1 MKISVKLAVSYCILI
16 VCILAVGISAY
27 AVASNSLIES
37 YNSSTKQ
44 SLDTLGEYIEYA
56 FSDISSEAVGY
67 VVDTE
72 MVQFVSGKMDAGTK
86 LGYFNEQKDVLLNKV
101 TSDSFISNIHFLSDE
116 VQALTTAKK
125 SIDKGYS
132 SFIGTSQGKAFS
144 ADASKC
150 WIGSMPELDGLM
162 QLDSESYAV
171 RVVKQ
176 FYKVN
181 AVLIVDIDK
190 QAVLD
195 SMSRIQLGE
204 GSNLVFVTQ
213 DGQDLYQDGS
223 RGSDF
228 AELSFYKEAVESEET
243 LGTIED
249 VEYNGKKNLFL
260 YRKIGD
266 TGCMVCALVPNSV
279 ITAQVAQIGYVVI
292 GGAAI
297 SIIIALVVAI
307 GISTGINKSIK
318 HMVVKMREIS
328 KGNMG
333 ARMEIAGKSEFALI
347 SEQMN
352 EMLDSVCKLLSDV
365 KTMSLKVSDSA
376 ADINNSSTVIEE
388 SALYI
393 STSMADVQSGLSS
406 QATDTES
413 CNQQMDGL
421 ADCIGQVVSHTEH
434 IRDIAGNAE
443 LYITSSRDA
452 IDGLKEK
459 AEETSKITYDIIDTI
474 EELRIQTKKI
484 DKILQT
490 VYEIADETSM
500 LSLNASIEASR
511 AGEAGR
517 GFAVVASE
525 IGKLADQS
533 MQATNEIGKIIAGI
547 GDTTTLAVE
556 RAGKAGET
564 INRQEEAVN
573 TTLVAFT
580 NMVEQLNQLVLK
592 VGSITERAMDM
603 SEQKDE
609 AVRNMQSIS
618 EVTQSAVE
626 AVIEV
631 NEKTV
636 QQEAEVGKL
645 SKLSAEMEVQIREL
659 EKTLQRFKL
668 N

>member
-1 MKISVKLAVSYCILI
+1 MKISTKLALSYCILI
-16 VCILAVGISAY
+16 ICILTVGISAY
-27 AVASNSLIES
+27 SVASNSLIGN
-37 YNSSTKQ
+37 YKSSTEQ
-44 SLDTLGEYIEYA
+44 SLDTLGDYFEYA
-56 FSDISSEAVGY
+56 FGDISSETVSY
-67 VVDTE
+67 VVDPE
-72 MVQFVSGKMDAGTK
+72 MVQFVSGKMDEGTK
-86 LGYFNEQKDVLLNKV
+86 LTYFNSQKDALVSKV
-101 TSDSFISNIHFLSDE
+101 ASNSFISNMHFLSDSS
-116 VQALTTAKK
+116 QAITTAKK
-125 SIDKGYS
+125 SIDNGYS
-132 SFIGTSQGKAFS
+132 SFVATEQGEIFA
-144 ADASKC
+144 ADATKC
-150 WIGSMPELDGLM
+150 WIGQMPMLDTLL
-162 QLDSESYAV
+162 QLDSDTYAV
-171 RVVKQ
+171 RVVKR

-195 SMSRIQLGE
+195 GMNRIQLGE
-204 GSNLVFVTQ
+204 ESNLVFITQ

-223 RGSDF
+223 RNNTFSKLD
-228 AELSFYKEAVESEET
+228 FYKDALESEEA
-243 LGTIED
+243 LGTVEN
-249 VEYNGKKNLFL
+249 VEYNGNKNLFI

-279 ITAQVAQIGYVVI
+279 ITSQVANIGYVVI
-292 GGAAI
+292 GGAVI
-297 SIIIALVVAI
+297 STVIALIVAI

-318 HMVVKMREIS
+318 HFITKMRQIS
-328 KGNMG
+328 KGDMG
-333 ARMEIAGKSEFALI
+333 ARMELTGKSEFALI

-393 STSMADVQSGLSS
+393 STAMADVQSGLSS
-406 QATDTES
+406 QAADTES

-421 ADCIGQVVSHTEH
+421 ADCIGEVVNNTEN
-434 IRDIAGNAE
+434 IKDIAGNTE

-459 AEETSKITYDIIDTI
+459 AAETSKITYDIIETI

-484 DKILQT
+484 DKILHT
-490 VYEIADETSM
+490 VYGIADETSM
-500 LSLNASIEASR
+500 LALNASIEASR

-517 GFAVVASE
+517 GFAVVAGE

-547 GDTTTLAVE
+547 GDTTALAVE
-556 RAGKAGET
+556 KAGTAGET
-564 INRQEEAVN
+564 ISRQEEAVN
-573 TTLVAFT
+573 TTLMAFG
-580 NMVEQLNQLVLK
+580 NMVEQLNQLVAK
-592 VGSITERAMDM
+592 VGTISQRATDM
-603 SEQKDE
+603 SVQKDE
-609 AVRNMQSIS
+609 AIRNVQGIS
-618 EVTQSAVE
+618 DVTQSAVE

-636 QQEAEVGKL
+636 KQEEEVVKL
-645 SKLSAEMEVQIREL
+645 AKLSAEMEVQIKEL